1 MGRGM
6 FVFPVSSGIY
16 SRSSEV
22 NGPVEKDCSC
32 TVCVCVCVCVCEREK
47 ERERERE
54 RQGDKN
60 TDSALSQHWTGSRAR
75 GPSFHLRT
83 IIHLKCPVG
92 MCICVRGHPSLRGLQ
107 KCLPRPDILQ
117 FQTKPFPCKDLTYL
131 HSMFECVCVCCVMEA
146 EGLFKKVNEP
156 PWILTV
162 RVEYSGFSRSY
173 A

>member
-1 MGRGM
+1 MLVRYGQGH
-6 FVFPVSSGIY
+6 VCVSSFQWNLQQELRGEWPSGERLQLY
-16 SRSSEV
+16 S
-22 NGPVEKDCSC
+22 
-32 TVCVCVCVCVCEREK
+32 VCV
-47 ERERERE
+47 RERE
-54 RQGDKN
+54 GDKN

-117 FQTKPFPCKDLTYL
+117 FQTKPFPFKDLTYL